1 MQYIAGGE
9 LFTYLRQSTKLPEE
23 HANVVYHIKCTKCDA
38 DYIGKTKRI
47 LVHRLKEHDKGETSA
62 CQRHLHE
69 HPGHHMDFNNVQI
82 IDQASNDMKLKIK
95 ELMRIIQRKPC
106 LKNS

>member
-1 MQYIAGGE
+1 MLCSMVTDVE
-9 LFTYLRQSTKLPEE
+9 TSLR
-23 HANVVYHIKCTKCDA
+23 TKCDA

-62 CQRHLHE
+62 CKRHLHE
-69 HPGHHMDFNNVQI
+69 HPGHHMDFQNVQI

-95 ELMRIIQRKPC
+95 ELSDQR
-106 LKNS
+106 